1 MSMRV
6 KNGGLMKEKPKVVY
20 HGSQYLFDIV
30 EPQKAIGQC
39 EAESLVGIYAA
50 STMEETIPF
59 ALPFRYY
66 PDAPGGR
73 LSRDSDGI
81 NSYLHYGSINPH
93 GKGYVYVLPS
103 ESFELVDEWQWVS
116 KVPVK
121 PIEIFEISVED
132 YWHTI
137 SFSEEA
143 KTIQRELYGE

>member
-1 MSMRV
+1 M
-6 KNGGLMKEKPKVVY
+6 KNKPKVVY
-20 HGSQYLFDIV
+20 HCSQYLYDIII
-30 EPQKAIGQC
+30 PQKANGQC
-39 EAESLVGIYAA
+39 EAESQIGIYTAA
-50 STMEETIPF
+50 TMEEAIPF

-66 PDAPGGR
+66 PDEPGGR
-73 LSRDSDGI
+73 LSRDTDGI
-81 NSYLHYGSINPH
+81 KSYLRYGSIDPN

-121 PIEIFEISVED
+121 PIEVIEILVKD

-143 KTIQRELYGE
+143 KIIQQELYGK

>member
-1 MSMRV
+1 M
-6 KNGGLMKEKPKVVY
+6 LMKDKPKVVY

-30 EPQKAIGQC
+30 KPQKANGLC
-39 EAESLVGIYAA
+39 KAESLIGIYAA
-50 STMEETIPF
+50 ATMEETIPF

-66 PDAPGGR
+66 PDEPGGK

-121 PIEIFEISVED
+121 PIDIIEIRVED

-137 SFSEEA
+137 SFSDEA
-143 KTIQRELYGE
+143 MMIQRKVYGEKNKRIVG